1 MPEVN
6 AATGASAT
14 FTAAAAANA
23 GPNRT
28 GNGDLGQQ
36 DFLTLMTAQ
45 LQNQDPFAPMENGE
59 FLAQMAQFS
68 TVAGLDRVNTTL
80 SEIGSQI
87 GGNRIATASSL
98 LGQQVLVPGSLAR
111 PDAAGGVHGVADL
124 QEAASAVTVIYSDA
138 ETGAELHRQ
147 DMGAQP
153 AGLMGFDWDGLP
165 AEIVTSRGAVRVAIQ
180 VDGDTPAEPFVYA
193 RVVGVQMPES
203 GQDMTLRVEDY
214 GLRSSLEI
222 TDIR

>member
-1 MPEVN
+1 
-6 AATGASAT
+6 
-14 FTAAAAANA
+14 
-23 GPNRT
+23 
-28 GNGDLGQQ
+28 LGQQ

-80 SEIGSQI
+80 SDIGSQI

-98 LGQQVLVPGSLAR
+98 LGQQVLVPGTLAR
-111 PDAAGGVHGVADL
+111 PDASGGVHGVADL
-124 QEAASAVTVIYSDA
+124 PEAASAVTVIYSDA
-138 ETGAELHRQ
+138 KTGVELHRQ

-153 AGLMGFDWDGLP
+153 AGLMGFDWDGMP
-165 AEIVTSRGAVRVAIQ
+165 PEIVAARGAVRVAIE

-193 RVVGVQMPES
+193 RVVGVQMPEG